1 MWVILLMKKKLNYKK
16 IIKKLILICIIA
28 YVFII
33 LLNQQKTLNSYSKE
47 KEYYASKVDELKEDN
62 KTLTETKNNLDS
74 KEYIETVAREKLDMY
89 LPNEKV
95 YKDITK

>member
-1 MWVILLMKKKLNYKK
+1 MKKKLNYKK

-47 KEYYASKVDELKEDN
+47 KEYYASKVDELEEDN

-89 LPNEKV
+89 LPNERV

>member
-1 MWVILLMKKKLNYKK
+1 MKKKLNYKK

-89 LPNEKV
+89 LPNERV

>member
-1 MWVILLMKKKLNYKK
+1 MKKKLNYKK